1 MYGVSVS
8 EVRKYQDYRK
18 WIQRKE
24 LGMKYPKINTNF
36 IKDLYYV
43 KKNVKPGCIVLMKDH
58 RAFDGE
64 YNNAKRAFEITKL
77 FSSYVLCV
85 NDIGLTEC
93 FDYADLTNAY
103 EHGRLEFA

>member
-1 MYGVSVS
+1 
-8 EVRKYQDYRK
+8 
-18 WIQRKE
+18 
-24 LGMKYPKINTNF
+24 MKYPKINTNF

-64 YNNAKRAFEITKL
+64 YNNTEMAFEIIEVH
-77 FSSYVLCV
+77 SNYALCV

-103 EHGRLEFA
+103 EHRRLEFVWLTYKEAINNGF

>member
-1 MYGVSVS
+1 M
-8 EVRKYQDYRK
+8 RK
-18 WIQRKE
+18 
-24 LGMKYPKINTNF
+24 PKINNDFTNDF
-36 IKDLYYV
+36 NYV

-64 YNNAKRAFEITKL
+64 YNNAKIAFEITKVY
-77 FSSYVLCV
+77 SSYVLCV

-103 EHGRLEFA
+103 EHGRLEFVRR

>member
-1 MYGVSVS
+1 
-8 EVRKYQDYRK
+8 
-18 WIQRKE
+18 
-24 LGMKYPKINTNF
+24 MKYPKINTNF

-58 RAFDGE
+58 RTFSGE
-64 YNNAKRAFEITKL
+64 YNNNNTKMAFKIIEVH
-77 FSSYVLCV
+77 SNHALCV

-93 FDYADLTNAY
+93 FDYYDLTVAY